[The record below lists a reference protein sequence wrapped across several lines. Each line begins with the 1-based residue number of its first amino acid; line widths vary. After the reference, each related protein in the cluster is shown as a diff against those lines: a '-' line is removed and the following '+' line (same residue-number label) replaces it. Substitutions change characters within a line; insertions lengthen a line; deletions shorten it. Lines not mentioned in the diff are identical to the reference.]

1 MKQLILPIILV
12 VALAVATLS
21 QSKAAP
27 MTTPLASTPT
37 IWMPMHVPLSGEVWK
52 GRQDG
57 IPVYALMF
65 AKQYS
70 HIQFRLVGLFDGDG
84 SVLLSYGDLG
94 YNVEFHYAQQ
104 TQLTIDTLVPLGGG
118 TVPIPL
124 NVYLTQYNGSVEP
137 SITNPNL
144 FVGQ

>member
-1 MKQLILPIILV
+1 MKQLILPILLA

-21 QSKAAP
+21 QSKAAQ

-37 IWMPMHVPLSGEVWK
+37 VWMPIHVATYGEVWK
-52 GRQDG
+52 GNQDG
-57 IPVYALMF
+57 TAIESLMF

-70 HIQFRLVGLFDGDG
+70 HIQFRLVGMFNGDG
-84 SVLLSYGDLG
+84 IVLLSYNDLG
-94 YNVEFHYAQQ
+94 DPVEFHY
-104 TQLTIDTLVPLGGG
+104 TQPTAMTVDTIVPLGGG

-124 NVYLTQYNGSVEP
+124 SVHLEEYNGSIMP